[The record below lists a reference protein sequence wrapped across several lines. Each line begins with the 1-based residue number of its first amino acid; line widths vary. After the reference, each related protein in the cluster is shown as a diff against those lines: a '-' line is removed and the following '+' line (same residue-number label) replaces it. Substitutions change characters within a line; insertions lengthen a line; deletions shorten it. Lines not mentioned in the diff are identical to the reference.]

1 MSNPTKIKKK
11 TKFWLGNPSKI
22 RLINLNEYKFLST
35 KKWSL
40 FKMVLGSFNL
50 LRLWAQF
57 LNLVLSSPK
66 SNSMKTTKSFSYSNY
81 IFFIFHFFGFN
92 LISFLFIFMFFV
104 IFSSFL
110 QKKKQSHS
118 LLIRSYTFIFTL
130 ISWVK
135 IIEISAVFWRN
146 CWLKWYK

>member
-50 LRLWAQF
+50 LRFWAQF

-92 LISFLFIFMFFV
+92 LISFLFIFMFFT

-110 QKKKQSHS
+110 QQKKTISFIANSKLHLHIHTHIMSKNNWDIS
-118 LLIRSYTFIFTL
+118 CILKELLIKVI
-130 ISWVK
+130 
-135 IIEISAVFWRN
+135 
-146 CWLKWYK
+146 